1 MPVSLARRMPDGFLG
16 MTSQHFVVLYAATPK
31 YNLRVRTRIVPLLR
45 PGLVDAE
52 DGRSVMGATMKWAL
66 DGYWMEEVRVA
77 MRRGDS

>member
-1 MPVSLARRMPDGFLG
+1 M
-16 MTSQHFVVLYAATPK
+16 
-31 YNLRVRTRIVPLLR
+31 VPLLG